1 MTFISSIV
9 HNGVDHFP
17 GTKPRIPNFR
27 GGVDQVF
34 QTLVSAANICSNL
47 KLSTEDKTVS
57 VTINQAMDV
66 IKSVG
71 HNLNKHFIP
80 TPLKNNPVFHHLKKE
95 NHPRSLEKP
104 DRSNQNLPPFI
115 VPVENCLQM
124 MMSCS
129 ITQDTNHKLNSNW
142 NCVMCDKQ
150 ITTSKGLKRHVL
162 SIHFGEF
169 LHYCIYCSFGR
180 NEKHAV
186 VSHTKSVHGM
196 GCDYKCDKTD
206 KCTAVFNSLFKL
218 KRHQKYCGEEKA
230 HACDQCNSK
239 FMRLENL
246 NHHIKILHTG
256 ELEKVKCDFCLRLYQ
271 SVSSYRAAL
280 QEG

>member
-1 MTFISSIV
+1 MVNRFKTKKGDNIDRDPATIIFADPDDCGKFGLDDIYIFNV

-27 GGVDQVF
+27 DGVDQVF

-71 HNLNKHFIP
+71 HNLNKLFIP

-104 DRSNQNLPPFI
+104 DRSNQNLPPSI

-129 ITQDTNHKLNSNW
+129 ITRIQTINLTATGTVL
-142 NCVMCDKQ
+142 CV
-150 ITTSKGLKRHVL
+150 I
-162 SIHFGEF
+162 
-169 LHYCIYCSFGR
+169 
-180 NEKHAV
+180 N
-186 VSHTKSVHGM
+186 KSPLPK
-196 GCDYKCDKTD
+196 D
-206 KCTAVFNSLFKL
+206 
-218 KRHQKYCGEEKA
+218 
-230 HACDQCNSK
+230 
-239 FMRLENL
+239 
-246 NHHIKILHTG
+246 
-256 ELEKVKCDFCLRLYQ
+256 
-271 SVSSYRAAL
+271 
-280 QEG
+280 

>member
-1 MTFISSIV
+1 
-9 HNGVDHFP
+9 
-17 GTKPRIPNFR
+17 
-27 GGVDQVF
+27 
-34 QTLVSAANICSNL
+34 
-47 KLSTEDKTVS
+47 
-57 VTINQAMDV
+57 
-66 IKSVG
+66 
-71 HNLNKHFIP
+71 
-80 TPLKNNPVFHHLKKE
+80 
-95 NHPRSLEKP
+95 
-104 DRSNQNLPPFI
+104 
-115 VPVENCLQM
+115 
-124 MMSCS
+124 
-129 ITQDTNHKLNSNW
+129 
-142 NCVMCDKQ
+142 MCDKQ
-150 ITTSKGLKRHVL
+150 ITTSKGLRRHVL

-206 KCTAVFNSLFKL
+206 KCTAVFNSLFKF

-246 NHHIKILHTG
+246 NHHIKIHPTG

-271 SVSSYRAAL
+271 SVSSYRQHYKKGNCKRFEVEGEEDSSSSSESDNDGEGEK
-280 QEG
+280 QEDLSHGVVYLILWTPYSVFGAKTEICECFMECSRF